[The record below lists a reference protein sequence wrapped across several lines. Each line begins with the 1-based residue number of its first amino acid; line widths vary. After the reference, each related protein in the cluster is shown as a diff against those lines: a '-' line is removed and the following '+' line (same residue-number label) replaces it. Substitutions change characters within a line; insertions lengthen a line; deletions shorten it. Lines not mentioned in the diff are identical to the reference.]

1 MFFTRACS
9 QSTKTSTLTTGV
21 VVSESPH
28 EITTPT
34 RFVVF
39 HEMVLCEIAEQSQLS
54 FVYIWLILT
63 LLGLVSTFT
72 FSGILFVKY
81 YANPTYEVRARS
93 PAQTGPNRLSRADA
107 NVRHVKCTE
116 MAVEVEP

>member
-1 MFFTRACS
+1 
-9 QSTKTSTLTTGV
+9 
-21 VVSESPH
+21 
-28 EITTPT
+28 
-34 RFVVF
+34 
-39 HEMVLCEIAEQSQLS
+39 MVLCEIAEQSQLS

-81 YANPTYEVRARS
+81 YANPTYEVSARS

>member
-1 MFFTRACS
+1 M
-9 QSTKTSTLTTGV
+9 
-21 VVSESPH
+21 
-28 EITTPT
+28 
-34 RFVVF
+34 VF

-81 YANPTYEVRARS
+81 YANPTYEVSARS
-93 PAQTGPNRLSRADA
+93 PAQTANRLSRADA